1 MVDQRR
7 VFAFDAARGIAMV
20 LVCVEHFFVI
30 FLGGALSDDWY
41 VRLALL
47 VTIMATPTFVLVSG
61 TLIGYQVESRGSQ
74 FFVFRIHLIDRA
86 VFLITIGHLL
96 IAMFTATKTGLRHA
110 MVEVYVTDTLAF
122 CIIIGVF
129 LAPALGMHLRLILG
143 LCIYIGSWLTWLFW
157 TPTDPYFELLK
168 NVLVGMASD
177 QLSIFCPLLPWL
189 GVYLAGSSVGGWIAK
204 NMSQAQRP
212 VSQQIRAIGFTMIGA
227 GMVIKA
233 LFILRSYLSE
243 IALPLEWYYFASP
256 YQQSPPGPLYL
267 LLYVGGG
274 LLLLSVF
281 FAKKQ
286 PSWVIKC
293 ATVLTPM
300 GRNSLPIFIAQ
311 FFVYYTVFCLI
322 IRAEPQTTL
331 AMVEVFL
338 LLSLMGLWVFAKIC
352 DHYRVSRFLT
362 TGLPRFMLMTQ
373 RATDVRPKP

>member
-30 FLGGALSDDWY
+30 FLRGVESDDWY
-41 VRLALL
+41 VKLALL

-74 FFVFRIHLIDRA
+74 FCVFRIHLIDRA

-96 IAMFTATKTGLRHA
+96 ITMFTATKTGLRHA

-129 LAPALGMHLRLILG
+129 LVPALGTHLRLILG
-143 LCIYIGSWLTWLFW
+143 LSIYVGSWLTWLFW
-157 TPTDPYFELLK
+157 TPAAPVLELFK
-168 NVLVGMASD
+168 SVTVGMPPD
-177 QLSIFCPLLPWL
+177 QLAIFCPLLPWF

-204 NMSQAQRP
+204 SMSQAQRP
-212 VSQQIRAIGFTMIGA
+212 VSQQIRAIAFTMIGT
-227 GMVIKA
+227 GIVIKA
-233 LFILRSYLSE
+233 LFMLQSRVSGV
-243 IALPLEWYYFASP
+243 ALPLEWFYFASP
-256 YQQSPPGPLYL
+256 YQQTPPGPLYL
-267 LLYVGGG
+267 LLYLGGG
-274 LLLLSVF
+274 LFLMSVL
-281 FAKKQ
+281 FARVEL
-286 PSWVIKC
+286 SWVMKC
-293 ATVLTPM
+293 ATILIPI

-322 IRAEPQTTL
+322 IRAEPKITL
-331 AMVEVFL
+331 VMAAAFL
-338 LLSLMGLWVFAKIC
+338 SLSLMGLWAFARMF
-352 DHYRVSRFLT
+352 DRYRVSRFLT

-373 RATDVRPKP
+373 RVVDVRPKP